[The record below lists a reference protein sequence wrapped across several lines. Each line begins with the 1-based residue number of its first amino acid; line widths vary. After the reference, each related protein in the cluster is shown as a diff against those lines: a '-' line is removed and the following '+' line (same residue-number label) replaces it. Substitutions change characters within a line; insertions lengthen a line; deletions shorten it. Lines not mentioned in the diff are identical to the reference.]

1 MLYNPENQTGYINKL
16 IQASHKQHPL
26 ALTFMKPFS
35 DISETGG
42 KVLSASVCM
51 QELSS
56 LQTLSIRSGASQQ
69 QECGSRER
77 LSDLLNQNETVLT
90 SVHMFQT
97 HPCRNDSSYK
107 MQSSLQNQGW
117 GVRHA
122 WEKKNKSI
130 NH

>member
-51 QELSS
+51 QKLSS
-56 LQTLSIRSGASQQ
+56 LQTLSIRSAPLS
-69 QECGSRER
+69 SR
-77 LSDLLNQNETVLT
+77 
-90 SVHMFQT
+90 SVEAGKGFLI
-97 HPCRNDSSYK
+97 Y
-107 MQSSLQNQGW
+107 
-117 GVRHA
+117 
-122 WEKKNKSI
+122 
-130 NH
+130 